1 MGDDDVAEYALAL
14 RELVVNSKPV
24 ITSLTMLAGEITGN
38 DPGLTK
44 MVTSL
49 IEKHIRVNRG
59 KVKLTGFYLLDS
71 VCKNVKGHFV
81 QCFGANLVTTF
92 LGAYAAVDDVTR
104 KAMVRLL
111 GTWNNVFPQNT
122 LGAIQRGIAGGG
134 GALPGPPSGV
144 GGFGAGGG
152 GGALPPPPMN
162 AAAQGSLLA
171 SMLVGG
177 GDISGLLKSIAFA
190 KAHAHGSALPLTPGV
205 TQQRQTA
212 LPPPPAPPPSAP
224 PQTTVAAA
232 TPAATQKSH
241 DLPPLGAGFDPTTGE
256 AELRKRREI
265 VIHALYG
272 DKPHQCVTTGARFAS
287 RNELDAHLDLTHVRR
302 RAKKSGLHACRSWF
316 VDSSSWIRGAAAE
329 AADNTAAV
337 FFEDGKRV
345 EQARLAAQ
353 ACSVVVDETQTHC
366 ALSGEP
372 FETCWNAEAEEWHY
386 KGAVV
391 LTRGVG
397 AVPKGAYVLFTAVP
411 KGEGDGETETDGLD
425 ENEDEENFQP
435 SEMENPSPIKT
446 EPRSP
451 KRKRGSVKTEPGTDE
466 FLVAV
471 KLETEQSGP
480 ATRKSARR

>member
-49 IEKHIRVNRG
+49 IEKHIRMNRG

-212 LPPPPAPPPSAP
+212 LPPPPR
-224 PQTTVAAA
+224 AAA
-232 TPAATQKSH
+232 LCSAAN
-241 DLPPLGAGFDPTTGE
+241 DRRGGDAGRD
-256 AELRKRREI
+256 
-265 VIHALYG
+265 
-272 DKPHQCVTTGARFAS
+272 
-287 RNELDAHLDLTHVRR
+287 
-302 RAKKSGLHACRSWF
+302 AKKSR
-316 VDSSSWIRGAAAE
+316 
-329 AADNTAAV
+329 
-337 FFEDGKRV
+337 
-345 EQARLAAQ
+345 
-353 ACSVVVDETQTHC
+353 
-366 ALSGEP
+366 P
-372 FETCWNAEAEEWHY
+372 
-386 KGAVV
+386 
-391 LTRGVG
+391 
-397 AVPKGAYVLFTAVP
+397 
-411 KGEGDGETETDGLD
+411 
-425 ENEDEENFQP
+425 
-435 SEMENPSPIKT
+435 
-446 EPRSP
+446 
-451 KRKRGSVKTEPGTDE
+451 
-466 FLVAV
+466 
-471 KLETEQSGP
+471 P
-480 ATRKSARR
+480 AARRWFRPNHWRGGASQAPGSRDTRAVRG